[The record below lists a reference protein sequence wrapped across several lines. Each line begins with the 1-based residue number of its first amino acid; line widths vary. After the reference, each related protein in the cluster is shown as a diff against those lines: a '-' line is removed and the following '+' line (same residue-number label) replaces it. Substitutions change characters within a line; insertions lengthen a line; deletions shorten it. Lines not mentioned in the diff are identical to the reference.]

1 MTPSPSNPHE
11 QHNGANLPERISG
24 ASGTSGNNE
33 QRRVL
38 DAEVLEPGQE
48 HDRRNSRTGAFG
60 DQDRHSGRGF
70 GGAEFRRGFGP
81 GGPALR
87 PYLDQRTHGART
99 PASRPA
105 SRLPFF
111 WSVWPS
117 SACWRAS
124 ALCFFTLWAAW
135 RAACATCA
143 LLMQG
148 REPNPWPWRIGN
160 WLVCFLLTA
169 WACRRL

>member
-24 ASGTSGNNE
+24 ASGTSENNE

-48 HDRRNSRTGAFG
+48 HDRRNGHAGAFG

-81 GGPALR
+81 GGLRFGHIWTSGRMEQNACLAPCITFAL
-87 PYLDQRTHGART
+87 
-99 PASRPA
+99 
-105 SRLPFF
+105 F
-111 WSVWPS
+111 
-117 SACWRAS
+117 
-124 ALCFFTLWAAW
+124 
-135 RAACATCA
+135 
-143 LLMQG
+143 
-148 REPNPWPWRIGN
+148 
-160 WLVCFLLTA
+160 LVCLAQFGLLAGIGFVFFSHCGQRGGQHARHAPADAGPRTQPLA
-169 WACRRL
+169 LAHRQLAGLFSADRLACRRL

>member
-81 GGPALR
+81 GGLRFGHIWTSGRMEPERLPRALHHVC
-87 PYLDQRTHGART
+87 PFSGLSG
-99 PASRPA
+99 PVRPA
-105 SRLPFF
+105 GGHRLCVFSHCGQRGGQHARHAPADAGPRTQPLALAHRQLAGLF
-111 WSVWPS
+111 
-117 SACWRAS
+117 SADR
-124 ALCFFTLWAAW
+124 L
-135 RAACATCA
+135 
-143 LLMQG
+143 
-148 REPNPWPWRIGN
+148 
-160 WLVCFLLTA
+160 
-169 WACRRL
+169 ACRRL